1 MFNRKLHKEL
11 SDLREAYTQL
21 RQVSDSIYSEM
32 LVLELDPQGRI
43 QMVNENF
50 LNELGYREADLLHK
64 DIEHIFAPSFH
75 NEPNYQKF
83 RRALQCAE
91 HLCGAFRLLD
101 AKGHEAWLRCIWQP
115 VQNSQGQLLRM
126 TMCAVNLTRTIET
139 SQEHE
144 SIIQALLRS
153 TAVIEFDLSGHV
165 LTANERFLNGM
176 GYRLE
181 QIQGKHHRMFCAPEE
196 YNSPNYESFWDQLR
210 RGEFVSDRFKR
221 LDSLGRVVWL
231 EASYNP
237 IYDAHGELYKVVKF
251 ATVITDQINQE
262 LAVAEAATV
271 AYGISQ
277 QTDTTAQQGAQVIS
291 QTLEVMQAIAEQVQ
305 SATEGIEA
313 LGKQSELISAMVKTI
328 NGIADQTNLLAL
340 NAAIEA
346 ARAGEQGRGFAVVA
360 DEVRQL
366 AARTSK
372 ATEEI
377 VDVVLRNQTLAQNA
391 VTAMASSRQQA
402 AQGLELAG
410 QAGQVIIDIQDGAQ
424 QVVEAVGQFAN
435 QLKT

>member
-21 RQVSDSIYSEM
+21 RQVSNSIYSEM

-50 LNELGYREADLLHK
+50 LIELGYREADLLHK
-64 DIEHIFAPSFH
+64 DIEQIFAPSFH

-153 TAVIEFDLSGHV
+153 TAVIEFDLCGHV

-181 QIQGKHHRMFCAPEE
+181 QIQGKHHRMFCSAEE
-196 YNSPNYESFWDQLR
+196 YNSPNYESFWNQLR

-221 LDSLGRVVWL
+221 LDSLGRIVWL

-277 QTDTTAQQGAQVIS
+277 QTDTTAQQGAQI
-291 QTLEVMQAIAEQVQ
+291 
-305 SATEGIEA
+305 G
-313 LGKQSELISAMVKTI
+313 
-328 NGIADQTNLLAL
+328 
-340 NAAIEA
+340 
-346 ARAGEQGRGFAVVA
+346 RAHV
-360 DEVRQL
+360 
-366 AARTSK
+366 
-372 ATEEI
+372 
-377 VDVVLRNQTLAQNA
+377 
-391 VTAMASSRQQA
+391 
-402 AQGLELAG
+402 
-410 QAGQVIIDIQDGAQ
+410 
-424 QVVEAVGQFAN
+424 
-435 QLKT
+435 